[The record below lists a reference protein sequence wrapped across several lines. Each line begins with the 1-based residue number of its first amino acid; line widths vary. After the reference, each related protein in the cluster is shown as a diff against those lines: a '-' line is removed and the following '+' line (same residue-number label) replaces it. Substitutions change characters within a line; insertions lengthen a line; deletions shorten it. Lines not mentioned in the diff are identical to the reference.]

1 MRPAEGKRGNQWGR
15 ESRMMRSFRA
25 LDASYDKRIVGGEL
39 EVRLARGVLR
49 VAVVNQE

>member
-1 MRPAEGKRGNQWGR
+1 MRHMISE
-15 ESRMMRSFRA
+15 
-25 LDASYDKRIVGGEL
+25 IVGGER